1 MIRLYVD
8 HDSAERA
15 LVSELR
21 RRGMDVLT
29 SIEAGN
35 ARASDEEQL
44 AFATGAG
51 RVIYTANARDFAAI
65 HFAWLAHGRRHR
77 GIVVRDDQLMP
88 LGQQILRLADI
99 SATAG
104 PDDLAD
110 LLLYL
115 DQWLLG

>member
-1 MIRLYVD
+1 VIRLYVD

-44 AFATGAG
+44 AFATGLAG
-51 RVIYTANARDFAAI
+51 
-65 HFAWLAHGRRHR
+65 
-77 GIVVRDDQLMP
+77 
-88 LGQQILRLADI
+88 
-99 SATAG
+99 
-104 PDDLAD
+104 
-110 LLLYL
+110 
-115 DQWLLG
+115 